1 MYRVKRE
8 GEAQQT
14 DSDNVVPFTA
24 TGRRRMVMVPEEEW
38 REVRAALREWKRV
51 RVGCPVARRLI
62 EEG

>member
-1 MYRVKRE
+1 
-8 GEAQQT
+8 
-14 DSDNVVPFTA
+14 
-24 TGRRRMVMVPEEEW
+24 MVMVPEEEW